1 MPGTLTRRRSV
12 ESFVY
17 GTRRELPNDFTE
29 FLDPRGAAVVSI
41 DMHEG
46 HLADT
51 PDCPCPGPR
60 AREIVESINVFHR
73 AARQL
78 GVPIIHVRSVVRRGG
93 VDDIK
98 GIKAA
103 WRMTYPLYSGPIPN
117 LDEHAIEGTRWNNF
131 VTEVLEDDLVVSTKR
146 RLSVWYATDLDF
158 LLRNLKT
165 KRSYSTGLLQTA
177 ACSMQHSKAATW
189 DIASSCHKTLC
200 VAQIPTWKTRR
211 CVSCRFI
218 VAWSSIAPHC
228 CVTGRPKSGL
238 S

>member
-1 MPGTLTRRRSV
+1 V

-17 GTRRELPNDFTE
+17 GTPRELSSDDFAE
-29 FLDPRGAAVVSI
+29 FIDPHGAAVISI

-60 AREIVESINVFHR
+60 ARDIVEPINVFHR
-73 AARQL
+73 AARRL
-78 GVPIIHVRSVVRRGG
+78 GVPVIHVRSVVRRGG

-117 LDEHAIEGTRWNNF
+117 IDEHAIEGIRWNNF
-131 VTEVLEDDLVVSTKR
+131 VTEVLEGDLIVSTKR

-158 LLRNLKT
+158 LLRNLKSRAIVLNGAYT
-165 KRSYSTGLLQTA
+165 DCCVLNAAFEGSNMGYRVVVPQDLVRGSNPDMEDAALRIMSLYCGLVVD
-177 ACSMQHSKAATW
+177 SATLLR
-189 DIASSCHKTLC
+189 H
-200 VAQIPTWKTRR
+200 
-211 CVSCRFI
+211 
-218 VAWSSIAPHC
+218 WSSQIGSE
-228 CVTGRPKSGL
+228 VTRSAA
-238 S
+238 